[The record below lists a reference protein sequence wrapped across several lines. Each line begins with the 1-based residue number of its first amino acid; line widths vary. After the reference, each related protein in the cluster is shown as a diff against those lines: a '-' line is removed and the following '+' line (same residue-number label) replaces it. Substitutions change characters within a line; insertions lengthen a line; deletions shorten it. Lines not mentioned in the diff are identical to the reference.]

1 MNDSNEKAPESQEG
15 NAKEPMVN
23 EEVDDEKGDPNIV
36 ENDDVKIDLFP
47 NMKVPPPFPQ
57 SLKKMK
63 DNSKF
68 KIFHA

>member
-1 MNDSNEKAPESQEG
+1 
-15 NAKEPMVN
+15 MVS

-36 ENDDVKIDLFP
+36 ENDDVQIDLFP